1 MFLKQDTER
10 TDYLTYS
17 QFRAA
22 FESLYYYDIQEN
34 DIKMM
39 IATAD
44 EREEDE
50 MINWRTFIPI
60 ALDLIQTIYRRNL
73 SGNNKPVPYDALS
86 VVYQQEIKKLE
97 ELLLH
102 DLKDNDVCH
111 TGDKF
116 AKKVNDHLTGN
127 IRLEDFK

>member
-1 MFLKQDTER
+1 MFLSQDTDR

-22 FESLYYYDIQEN
+22 WESLYYYDLKEN

-50 MINWRTFIPI
+50 MINWKNFIPI
-60 ALDLIQTIYRRNL
+60 ALDLI
-73 SGNNKPVPYDALS
+73 
-86 VVYQQEIKKLE
+86 
-97 ELLLH
+97 
-102 DLKDNDVCH
+102 
-111 TGDKF
+111 
-116 AKKVNDHLTGN
+116 
-127 IRLEDFK
+127 